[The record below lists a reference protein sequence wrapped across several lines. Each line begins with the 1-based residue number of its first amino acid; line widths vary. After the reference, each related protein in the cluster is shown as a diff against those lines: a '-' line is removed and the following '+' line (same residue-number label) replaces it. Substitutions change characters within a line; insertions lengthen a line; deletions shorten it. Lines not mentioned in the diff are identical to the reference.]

1 MSSPQKRFPRG
12 DQAATL
18 LVVAASPEDLARQA
32 AERMAS
38 AIDRALS
45 ERDRAQIALAG
56 GETPAP
62 AYARLGQEHLPWDRV
77 DVLLGDERWV
87 APTDPASNLR
97 MLRKTLLGP
106 GPGSSAC
113 LHPVPTDQPS
123 PAASAEAYAALLELL
138 CSGFPPCFD
147 LMVLGL
153 GDDGHTAS
161 LFPGTAAPAVT
172 DRSVTIGEG
181 KGLPRI
187 TLTAPVLSAAR
198 EVIVLV
204 SGAGK
209 RQALGRLLD
218 PLEPAERTPARLV
231 QPRGDLV
238 ILADAAAAEG
248 LL

>member
-1 MSSPQKRFPRG
+1 MSSLQKRFHRREHST
-12 DQAATL
+12 TL
-18 LVVAASPEDLARQA
+18 LLVAPSAEDLARQA
-32 AERMAS
+32 AERMAL
-38 AIDRALS
+38 AIDRALA

-62 AYARLGQEHLPWDRV
+62 AYTRLGQEHLPWDRV

-87 APTDPASNLR
+87 APTDSASNLR
-97 MLRKTLLGP
+97 MLRQTLLAP
-106 GPGSSAC
+106 GPGSHAC
-113 LHPVPTDQPS
+113 LHPVPTDRPS
-123 PAASAEAYAALLELL
+123 PAASAEAYAVLVEQL
-138 CSGFPPCFD
+138 CSGSPPCFD
-147 LMVLGL
+147 LMLLGL

-161 LFPGTAAPAVT
+161 LFPGTPAPAVT

-198 EVIVLV
+198 QVIVLV

-209 RQALGRLLD
+209 RQALSRLLD

-231 QPRGDLV
+231 QPHGELV

>member
-1 MSSPQKRFPRG
+1 
-12 DQAATL
+12 
-18 LVVAASPEDLARQA
+18 
-32 AERMAS
+32 
-38 AIDRALS
+38 
-45 ERDRAQIALAG
+45 
-56 GETPAP
+56 
-62 AYARLGQEHLPWDRV
+62 
-77 DVLLGDERWV
+77 
-87 APTDPASNLR
+87 
-97 MLRKTLLGP
+97 
-106 GPGSSAC
+106 
-113 LHPVPTDQPS
+113 
-123 PAASAEAYAALLELL
+123 
-138 CSGFPPCFD
+138 
-147 LMVLGL
+147 
-153 GDDGHTAS
+153 
-161 LFPGTAAPAVT
+161 VT

-231 QPRGDLV
+231 HPRGDLV